1 MEQQHVFTY
10 RYSASQN
17 KEVERIRRK
26 YLPQEE
32 SKLDTLR
39 RLDRRVQTAGMVEGL
54 TVGVIGCLIFGLG
67 MCFGLDVIGGADWL
81 SILFGAAGVAVMLP
95 AYPLYQRIA
104 GKTKEKLA
112 PEILRLSE
120 EIMKSGTAKD

>member
-54 TVGVIGCLIFGLG
+54 MVGVIGCLIFGLG
-67 MCFGLDVIGGADWL
+67 MCFGLDVLGGADWL
-81 SILFGAAGVAVMLP
+81 SILFGAVGVAVMLP
-95 AYPLYQRIA
+95 AYPLYRHIA

>member
-1 MEQQHVFTY
+1 M
-10 RYSASQN
+10 
-17 KEVERIRRK
+17 
-26 YLPQEE
+26 
-32 SKLDTLR
+32 
-39 RLDRRVQTAGMVEGL
+39 QTAGTVESL

-81 SILFGAAGVAVMLP
+81 SILFGAVGVAVMLP
-95 AYPLYQRIA
+95 AYPLYRHIG

-120 EIMKSGTAKD
+120 EIMKSGTTKD